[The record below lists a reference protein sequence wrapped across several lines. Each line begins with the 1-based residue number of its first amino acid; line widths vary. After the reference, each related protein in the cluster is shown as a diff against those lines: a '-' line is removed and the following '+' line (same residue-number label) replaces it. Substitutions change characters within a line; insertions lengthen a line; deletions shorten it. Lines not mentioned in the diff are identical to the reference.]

1 MKINYKTQASAS
13 EILKGVNVN
22 LSAEYEKDT
31 KPANVTFYCEGTL
44 QEEGNPY
51 LNINGSYD
59 CVNERVSSIN
69 GANLP
74 SSFLPQL
81 EVKIMEFYNQLGN

>member
-31 KPANVTFYCEGTL
+31 KPANVTFYCEGAL
-44 QEEGNPY
+44 IEEGNSY
-51 LNINGSYD
+51 VNIGGTYD
-59 CVNERVSSIN
+59 CVQGIFSSIN
-69 GANLP
+69 GASLV
-74 SSFLPQL
+74 SGFLPQL
-81 EVKIMEFYNQLGN
+81 EVRIMEFYNQLGI

>member
-1 MKINYKTQASAS
+1 MEINYKTQASS
-13 EILKGVNVN
+13 SDVIKGVNVH
-22 LSAEYEKDT
+22 LSAEYDQSA
-31 KPANVTFYCEGTL
+31 KPTNVTFYCEGTL

-51 LNINGSYD
+51 VNINGTYD
-59 CVNERVSSIN
+59 CVNEMVSSIN

-74 SSFLPQL
+74 SSFLSQL